1 MARILLTGATGFI
14 GSHMLGVLNG
24 RGHEVVAATRRAGP
38 ALRGPCRVAVIGDD
52 WESADWAG
60 ALEGVD
66 FVVNCAG
73 LAHQSG
79 HARDD
84 AGIQW
89 NINSTGV
96 GSLARASVGAGVRKI
111 IHLSTVKVL
120 GEFNDEGPW
129 TRNSPC
135 RPAGAYAQ
143 SKYRGEQL
151 LREIAGGSTLRYS
164 IIRPPLVFGPGVG
177 ANFLALL
184 RWIDRHAPLPL
195 GSVNNRRS
203 ILGVANLCDLVMNL
217 LERHA
222 DTSQDPLLVSDGQDY
237 STPDLIRLV
246 AAALNRPALLLPVP
260 PRALRLATRALGR
273 GAAFDRL
280 CGSLA
285 VDCRES
291 CDPLGWRPPTST
303 VDQLRSTVAWYRA
316 CGSCRN
322 H

>member
-1 MARILLTGATGFI
+1 MRWNWASPIPITSLMT
-14 GSHMLGVLNG
+14 S
-24 RGHEVVAATRRAGP
+24 AASSS
-38 ALRGPCRVAVIGDD
+38 RV
-52 WESADWAG
+52 E
-60 ALEGVD
+60 
-66 FVVNCAG
+66 
-73 LAHQSG
+73 
-79 HARDD
+79 
-84 AGIQW
+84 
-89 NINSTGV
+89 
-96 GSLARASVGAGVRKI
+96 RASHRPDRNSWTTTLAGVR
-111 IHLSTVKVL
+111 LVPEPRSFGRTCSGRRTMRNRRPDAVNSNSTLVARSGGDKSQRTPRCDREPGTSAKRAKHTASSTLVL
-120 GEFNDEGPW
+120 PAPVGPW

-184 RWIDRHAPLPL
+184 RWIDRRAPLPL